1 MTGKTHVVGGNVFA
15 LGSYILMKKTGLLV
29 DSVWEPLQLGIIL
42 PYATWASTLPDLDQN
57 NKNRVETNP
66 INSVIQDFFRI
77 IQAGHRSVKSH
88 VAPCVIAGVLCIM
101 SILGKSFFNLNQ
113 ISTNILFLVLTG
125 LFCGLLSHLIL
136 DLCTNKGVIAKIVPE
151 EEMPYDPVS
160 GKSLDILLNPL
171 GIPSRMNISQL
182 YEVGLGA
189 AEHKENKISIVNVD
203 VDVQLGLIMFESALY
218 KIGRCLM
225 AKDCLIFEVLLL
237 LETQIIWCLYYSLY
251 LMR

>member
-66 INSVIQDFFRI
+66 VNTAIQDLFRV

-88 VAPCVIAGVLCIM
+88 VAPCIIVGVLCVM

-136 DLCTNKGVIAKIVPE
+136 DLCT
-151 EEMPYDPVS
+151 S
-160 GKSLDILLNPL
+160 
-171 GIPSRMNISQL
+171 
-182 YEVGLGA
+182 
-189 AEHKENKISIVNVD
+189 D
-203 VDVQLGLIMFESALY
+203 VLVQLMVS
-218 KIGRCLM
+218 
-225 AKDCLIFEVLLL
+225 
-237 LETQIIWCLYYSLY
+237 
-251 LMR
+251 

>member
-113 ISTNILFLVLTG
+113 ISTNILFLVLNV
-125 LFCGLLSHLIL
+125 LI
-136 DLCTNKGVIAKIVPE
+136 V
-151 EEMPYDPVS
+151 
-160 GKSLDILLNPL
+160 
-171 GIPSRMNISQL
+171 
-182 YEVGLGA
+182 
-189 AEHKENKISIVNVD
+189 
-203 VDVQLGLIMFESALY
+203 
-218 KIGRCLM
+218 
-225 AKDCLIFEVLLL
+225 
-237 LETQIIWCLYYSLY
+237 Y
-251 LMR
+251 LP

>member
-1 MTGKTHVVGGNVFA
+1 MTGKTHVVGGNIFA

-101 SILGKSFFNLNQ
+101 SILGKSVFNLNQ
-113 ISTNILFLVLTG
+113 ISTNILFLVLIG

-136 DLCTNKGVIAKIVPE
+136 DLCTATFWGAE
-151 EEMPYDPVS
+151 
-160 GKSLDILLNPL
+160 LLNNY
-171 GIPSRMNISQL
+171 GYTGQGS
-182 YEVGLGA
+182 GL
-189 AEHKENKISIVNVD
+189 S
-203 VDVQLGLIMFESALY
+203 LP
-218 KIGRCLM
+218 
-225 AKDCLIFEVLLL
+225 IF
-237 LETQIIWCLYYSLY
+237 T
-251 LMR
+251 

>member
-42 PYATWASTLPDLDQN
+42 PYATWASALPDLDQN

-101 SILGKSFFNLNQ
+101 SILEKSFFNLNQ

-136 DLCTNKGVIAKIVPE
+136 DLCTSDGIVIAGKRIALVPKN
-151 EEMPYDPVS
+151 PVFGTGTKYES
-160 GKSLDILLNPL
+160 IYRRICYVLSCLL
-171 GIPSRMNISQL
+171 
-182 YEVGLGA
+182 
-189 AEHKENKISIVNVD
+189 
-203 VDVQLGLIMFESALY
+203 LIMAFIL
-218 KIGRCLM
+218 
-225 AKDCLIFEVLLL
+225 
-237 LETQIIWCLYYSLY
+237 
-251 LMR
+251 